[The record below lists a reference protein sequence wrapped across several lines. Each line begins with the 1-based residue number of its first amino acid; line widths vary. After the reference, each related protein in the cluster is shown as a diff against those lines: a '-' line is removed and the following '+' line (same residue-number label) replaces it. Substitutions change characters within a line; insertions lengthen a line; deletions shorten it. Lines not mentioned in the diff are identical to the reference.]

1 MSFGPAIILPTLFL
15 ENSDS
20 PRSPL
25 FQDLPGDGG
34 VVNCRHAELVSA
46 ISGEEQNL
54 PKGDDCSNIA
64 LNVFDLED
72 FPRAG
77 TILFPSGF
85 KDCIHVD
92 GFDSVMTGQN

>member
-1 MSFGPAIILPTLFL
+1 MSFSPAIILSTLFL
-15 ENSDS
+15 KNRNGSS
-20 PRSPL
+20 SPL
-25 FQDLPGDGG
+25 FQYLSGDGG
-34 VVNCRHAELVSA
+34 VVNCRHSELVSA
-46 ISGEEQNL
+46 ISREEQNL
-54 PKGDDCSNIA
+54 PKGDDCSNIT

-85 KDCIHVD
+85 KDCIHGD